1 MGKIRDIAGIDPFG
15 RDWHDSLT
23 GKTGADA
30 ALQGAQLQYDAA
42 MAGIDAQQESERRQ
56 LANLNPYRNLAN
68 RNVLNMYKNYA
79 LNVPGKSYDPTKDQ
93 LMMDAAN
100 FTSDK
105 LLNIQAAQGKAGAG
119 GTQLA
124 INQALAPMFMQRQ
137 QQIFGNMNQ
146 LVSNSQNAAAGQ
158 GAAIAGAQNAIT
170 DLYGQGGN
178 ALAAGGIGAS
188 NAIGQGTANAA
199 GIAGGLLSFFCDERL
214 KEDVS
219 VVGKDS
225 SGLKVCLFKY
235 KGQEGKYVGRMA
247 QDIAKVDPDHVF
259 VDPETGYLKVTSK
272 YAPVRVA

>member
-15 RDWHDSLT
+15 RDMHAGLT
-23 GKTGADA
+23 GQTGAEA
-30 ALQGAQLQYDAA
+30 ALQGSKLQYDATLE
-42 MAGIDAQQESERRQ
+42 GIKAQQESEQRQ
-56 LANLNPYRNLAN
+56 IANLAPFKNLGS
-68 RNVLNMYKNYA
+68 RNVLDMYKNYA

-100 FTSDK
+100 FTSNK
-105 LLNIQAAQGKAGAG
+105 MLNIQAAQGKAGAG

-137 QQIFGNMNQ
+137 QQLFGNMNQ
-146 LVSNSQNAAAGQ
+146 LVSNAQNAAAGQ

-170 DLYGQGGN
+170 DLYGQGAN

-188 NAIGQGTANAA
+188 NSYSAGTANIAQ
-199 GIAGGLLSFFCDERL
+199 IAGGLLGAFCDERL
-214 KEDVS
+214 KEDVE
-219 VVGKDS
+219 VIGKDS
-225 SGLKVCLFKY
+225 SGLNVCLFKY
-235 KGQEGKYVGRMA
+235 KGQEGKYVGHMA

-259 VDPETGYLKVTSK
+259 IDKETGYLKVTSK